1 VVEQTVWKSDNAPLL
16 LLARRRRRRLRLE
29 VEVTSFED
37 SCTHPRWLAGGKDD
51 CPHPLKGS
59 YSTCLIL

>member
-1 VVEQTVWKSDNAPLL
+1 LESDKAPLL

-37 SCTHPRWLAGGKDD
+37 SCPHPRWPGGVKTTA
-51 CPHPLKGS
+51 PIP
-59 YSTCLIL
+59 